1 VGQASEEAELAF
13 KPWLIDTGP
22 LVAYLDSA
30 DTEHESVAAVMDNFA
45 GMLYTS
51 SAVITESMHLVKD
64 NADGPRRLA
73 EFVDA
78 VGLQVFECTQPQ
90 QLLAAVS
97 LIEKYSDTPMD
108 FADATLVL
116 LSDEI
121 GTNQVLT
128 LDRRGFRTFR
138 TRKGKRF
145 ELLPG

>member
-1 VGQASEEAELAF
+1 
-13 KPWLIDTGP
+13 
-22 LVAYLDSA
+22 
-30 DTEHESVAAVMDNFA
+30 MNNFA

-73 EFVDA
+73 EFVGA

-90 QLLAAVS
+90 QLLAAVF

-145 ELLPG
+145 EILPG